1 MNPFSFSDG
10 LNKRVN
16 WAQISEIKYCFN
28 KEFFWLV
35 PTKMSFILFR
45 KTSSILFQENYA
57 KFQSDNDIFIFCNDV
72 VPFRFNIN
80 ISYLG
85 LRYFADILFQENIF
99 YLVKTIFFLHLF
111 KTKKK
116 FSILFQRKRFLFC
129 YNTNIFYFFV

>member
-1 MNPFSFSDG
+1 MERAWWDQFLIYSHLISSHYFLGKGMNPFSFSDG

-99 YLVKTIFFLHLF
+99 YLVKTIFFF
-111 KTKKK
+111 T
-116 FSILFQRKRFLFC
+116 FI
-129 YNTNIFYFFV
+129 